1 MVGSRLASNG
11 TYLGLFLLAY
21 VVFLDSSAIPSN
33 PERLE
38 DLVGPPIP
46 GVSVN
51 QESHQRYASRCDEI
65 QQMLSSLSGKL
76 LGGS

>member
-1 MVGSRLASNG
+1 MVGSRFASNG
-11 TYLGLFLLAY
+11 TYLGLMLAY
-21 VVFLDSSAIPSN
+21 VFFWIAQPSHPIPK
-33 PERLE
+33 

-65 QQMLSSLSGKL
+65 Q
-76 LGGS
+76 